1 LAKFDE
7 CLNALTT
14 QLWQCSGR
22 GYKCHINVMDVAIQG
37 RITALLAALL
47 VCDRGHSLSI
57 CFDRNLIADD

>member
-1 LAKFDE
+1 
-7 CLNALTT
+7 
-14 QLWQCSGR
+14 
-22 GYKCHINVMDVAIQG
+22 MDVAIQG